1 MNLKRYTHE
10 WPRSRF
16 TSFPRFF
23 SIVLLGLLLTAC
35 GKNVST
41 DPGNDI
47 IGTWISKDGIY
58 TLTFTPEGKI
68 SSVVQSEGFRIVLKS
83 DLIFTDDTHIVGVW
97 EMDIQEWEVR
107 IKGDRMVLKGEDG
120 RKINLG
126 RI

>member
-1 MNLKRYTHE
+1 MSLQKCTHE
-10 WPRSRF
+10 RPRSRF
-16 TSFPRFF
+16 TSIPRFF

-35 GKNVST
+35 GQNVST

-47 IGTWISKDGIY
+47 IGTWISNDGIY

-68 SSVVQSEGFRIVLKS
+68 SSVVQSEGFRNELKS

-120 RKINLG
+120 RKINLR